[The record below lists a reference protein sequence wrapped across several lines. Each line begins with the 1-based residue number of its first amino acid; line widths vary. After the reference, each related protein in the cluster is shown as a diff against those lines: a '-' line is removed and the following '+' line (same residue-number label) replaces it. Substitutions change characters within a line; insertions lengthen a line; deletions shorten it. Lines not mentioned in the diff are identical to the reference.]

1 MSFLG
6 SIKPSA
12 ASLVTTC
19 YAERLNWPW
28 FLREEVSAGLVQAS
42 LKVWAGLTMPEEV
55 VGPGTHQA
63 WAQGGGGGHQEPR
76 TEAHS
81 HNPVCPPP
89 GASLPLACGPAGWQV
104 SFLPPSLH
112 LGGAALGPV
121 IHSVN
126 HLLVELSGKR
136 Q

>member
-1 MSFLG
+1 MLFKSRPRNDVP
-6 SIKPSA
+6 KA
-12 ASLVTTC
+12 
-19 YAERLNWPW
+19 
-28 FLREEVSAGLVQAS
+28 Q
-42 LKVWAGLTMPEEV
+42 
-55 VGPGTHQA
+55 PGT
-63 WAQGGGGGHQEPR
+63 WAAGPARTSLACGGW
-76 TEAHS
+76 
-81 HNPVCPPP
+81 